1 MFDTKVDWIL
11 SAPVNNSSA
20 SVNNSVLLSHVMEIQ
35 FEVMDTNNVLKQ
47 DLNKA
52 LFDLKE
58 TNTDSESHYFDFK
71 GFEREN
77 ITFNE
82 NATRYEVGLSFK
94 EYHEIL
100 SDNYFN
106 YKERFNSLSKRFERY
121 NELLQ
126 EVPSSETDNFDQVGS
141 IHYLP
146 HRPVIKDDRVTSIM
160 RIVFDA
166 SSKVVGPSLNDCSK
180 PGRLLTEPLL
190 SVILRFRANKIVFI
204 AYIEKTFL

>member
-35 FEVMDTNNVLKQ
+35 FEVRDTNNVLKQ
-47 DLNKA
+47 DLNKV

-126 EVPSSETDNFDQVGS
+126 EVPLSETDNFDQVGS

-166 SSKVVGPSLNDCSK
+166 SSKIVGPSLNDCSK
-180 PGRLLTEPLL
+180 PGPLLTEPLL